1 MAYGLQP
8 DLAVVVDVTHATD
21 APGVDAGELGDHGLG
36 SGPAVT
42 RGAIV
47 SRPLNDLLSAAAE
60 AEGIETTVEVSG
72 GATHTDAD
80 SIHLSRRGVPT
91 AVVSIP
97 LRYMHSPVELVE
109 LEDVENVIRLITAM
123 ALRLEDGQ
131 ALTRW

>member
-1 MAYGLQP
+1 M
-8 DLAVVVDVTHATD
+8 
-21 APGVDAGELGDHGLG
+21 
-36 SGPAVT
+36 
-42 RGAIV
+42 
-47 SRPLNDLLSAAAE
+47 SRPLNDLLAAAAD

-80 SIHLSRRGVPT
+80 SIHLSRKGVPT

>member
-1 MAYGLQP
+1 MI
-8 DLAVVVDVTHATD
+8 
-21 APGVDAGELGDHGLG
+21 
-36 SGPAVT
+36 T

-47 SRPLNDLLSAAAE
+47 SRPLNDLLDAAAE
-60 AEGIETTVEVSG
+60 AEGIECATEVAG

-80 SIHLSRRGVPT
+80 SIHLSRAGVPT

-123 ALRLEDGQ
+123 ALRLEADQ
-131 ALTRW
+131 RLTRW

>member
-1 MAYGLQP
+1 M
-8 DLAVVVDVTHATD
+8 
-21 APGVDAGELGDHGLG
+21 
-36 SGPAVT
+36 
-42 RGAIV
+42 
-47 SRPLNDLLSAAAE
+47 
-60 AEGIETTVEVSG
+60 
-72 GATHTDAD
+72 
-80 SIHLSRRGVPT
+80 PT